1 MQAFEHDALPG
12 RVVFGIGAVE
22 HVPEEVAGLGLQRVL
37 VLHDDIMKATAEG
50 IAQGLGVRCADRFS
64 DVRQHVPA
72 DMAAAAVDRVRQLDV
87 DGLVAVGGG
96 TSTGFAKAIALE
108 HHVPIVSVPTTYAG
122 SEMTPIW
129 GMTSGNR
136 KITGR
141 DLRVLPRVVVYDP
154 QLTLGMPVDLTAT
167 SALNALAH
175 SVEAFYAPGADP
187 VTSLLAEEAIR
198 VIGAALPK
206 VVADPTAL
214 DGRSDMLHAAHLSG
228 RALALAGTS
237 VHHKI
242 CHALG
247 GAFDLPHAPLHAT
260 VLPYAVASIADRIPE
275 AVARVGRA
283 LGADD
288 GVWGLFELQAA
299 VGAPVDLREIGM
311 PEDGLDE
318 AATLAAAATSTTGI
332 AVDEPQMRAL
342 LEDAFRGRRS

>member
-12 RVVFGIGAVE
+12 RVVFGVGAVE
-22 HVPEEVAGLGLQRVL
+22 RVPEEVAGLGLQRVL
-37 VLHDDIMKATAEG
+37 VLHDEVMKATAEG
-50 IAQGLGVRCADRFS
+50 IAQGLGARCADRFT

-72 DMAAAAVDRVRQLDV
+72 DMAAVAVARVRQLDV

-108 HHVPIVSVPTTYAG
+108 HHVPIVAVPTTYAG

-129 GMTSGNR
+129 GMTRGNR
-136 KITGR
+136 KTTGR

-198 VIGAALPK
+198 VIGAALPI
-206 VVADPTAL
+206 VVADPTGPG
-214 DGRSDMLHAAHLSG
+214 GRSDVLYAAHLSG

-247 GAFDLPHAPLHAT
+247 GAFDLPHAPLHAA

-283 LGADD
+283 LGTND
-288 GVWGLFELQAA
+288 GVTGLFELQAA
-299 VGAPVDLREIGM
+299 VGAPTDLREIGM
-311 PEDGLDE
+311 PEEGLDE
-318 AATLAAAATSTTGI
+318 AATLAAAATPTTGI
-332 AVDEPQMRAL
+332 AVDEAQMRAL
-342 LEDAFRGRRS
+342 LEDAFRGRRP